1 MVRLRVPEKLLR
13 RWLQDAGTKQMD
25 IAYQWARHKAYPG
38 PKGVRGKVGGARYSS
53 DK

>member
-25 IAYQWARHKAYPG
+25 IAYQWADTRHTPVLKA
-38 PKGVRGKVGGARYSS
+38 
-53 DK
+53 